1 MKKKFLFPFLCFI
14 LLLLI
19 GIGLMLYPLISN
31 WYGGSVQGR
40 TGIQRISI
48 QRAA

>member
-19 GIGLMLYPLISN
+19 GIGTVAL
-31 WYGGSVQGR
+31 
-40 TGIQRISI
+40 TDIQLHAVVLC
-48 QRAA
+48 RAKE